1 MPLQPAF
8 PDPTPVN
15 AAQIPQNST
24 VDDNELSPREQG
36 ETLRLITRRLV
47 PFLFFLYVIAY
58 LDRVNVGFAKTE
70 IKNALHFSDGVYGM
84 GAGIFFIGYFLFEV
98 PSNIL
103 LERFGARL
111 WIARIMFTWGVV
123 SSLMMFIHNQ
133 WWFYGLRF
141 LLGFAEAGFFPGVI
155 LYLTFWFTRAE
166 RARIIAQ
173 FMTANMVALI
183 FGSPISAQLLKVHGG
198 GLQGWQWLFLLEG
211 LPAVF
216 IAFVVLAY
224 LPNGPADA
232 RWLAPR
238 QRKWLTERLRN
249 EDRVHARHDL
259 TLFQSLADPR
269 VAHMSA
275 LYLALV
281 IGMYGFTFWLPT
293 LIKSFDGVYLKQA
306 GWITPLPY
314 IVTAFGMVAIGA
326 HSERHRERRLHVVYS
341 ALLGSAGLAAG
352 AFLVHTPVLC
362 LIALAVAATGMWG
375 TLGPFWGLST
385 SFLAGTAAAGA
396 IALINSVGNL
406 GGFVGPY
413 VIGFFE
419 PSKIGFT
426 PGLLFLATSMFIAA
440 LLAVGTRKE

>member
-1 MPLQPAF
+1 MDGDA
-8 PDPTPVN
+8 
-15 AAQIPQNST
+15 
-24 VDDNELSPREQG
+24 LSSREQG

-58 LDRVNVGFAKTE
+58 LDRVNVSFAKSE
-70 IKNALHFSDGVYGM
+70 IKDALHFSDGVYGL

-111 WIARIMFTWGVV
+111 WIARIMFTWGII
-123 SSLMMFIHNQ
+123 SSLMLFIHNETT
-133 WWFYGLRF
+133 FYALRF
-141 LLGFAEAGFFPGVI
+141 LLGLAEAGFFPGVI
-155 LYLTFWFTRAE
+155 LYLTYWFTRAE
-166 RARIIAQ
+166 RGRIISQ

-183 FGSPISAQLLKVHGG
+183 CGSPISAALMKVHGG

-216 IAFVVLAY
+216 IAFVVLVY

-232 RWLAPR
+232 WWLAPR
-238 QRKWLTERLRN
+238 QRKWLAERLRN
-249 EDRVHARHDL
+249 EDRIHARHDL
-259 TLFQSLADPR
+259 TLFQSLTNPR

-275 LYLALV
+275 LYLSLV
-281 IGMYGFTFWLPT
+281 IGMYGFTFWLPS
-293 LIKSFDGVYLKQA
+293 LIKSFKDYNIVYLTQV
-306 GWITPLPY
+306 GWITALPY
-314 IVTAFGMVAIGA
+314 LATAFGMVAIGI
-326 HSERHRERRLHVVYS
+326 HSDRHRERRLHVACS

-352 AFLVHTPVLC
+352 AFLVHTPILC
-362 LIALAVAATGMWG
+362 LIALSVAAIGMWG

-406 GGFVGPY
+406 GGFVGSFL
-413 VIGFFE
+413 VGLLD
-419 PSKIGFT
+419 PSKNGYT
-426 PGLLFLATSMFIAA
+426 PGLLFLASSMFIAA
-440 LLAVGTRKE
+440 CLAAVTRKEPPAA